1 MFLPE
6 DNHIQTAPKWQ
17 TETLQECGW
26 WQSGSKQKHRPFFH
40 ANKKKIGLKAVHCR
54 AHFSQGASWG
64 AQRTKKQEDE
74 AVNNLAVRQSHI
86 AGVKTSIP
94 ENEAQW
100 SEGRRKWI
108 PEEYQTAAE
117 SWAKAR
123 QIPMGRSSKTP
134 GEHIE
139 AEPQT
144 MLQSSRQL
152 GNNCLETQACG
163 HRGRGAGSQTAT
175 QASRRPRCEMKQQA
189 LPAGPTW
196 PPGPCGRGQWHRL
209 TVAGNTLLTNPH
221 RIEGQIVQHWQR
233 CGSMHLIT
241 YRCPPLN
248 SQAALW
254 RVLQR
259 TTEPCSLWCRPRE
272 REVGNAL
279 HRQVWPW
286 AWTPKWCLWP
296 VCPI

>member
-17 TETLQECGW
+17 TETPQECGW

-40 ANKKKIGLKAVHCR
+40 ANKKKIGLKAVHCW

-100 SEGRRKWI
+100 SDGRRKWI

-123 QIPMGRSSKTP
+123 QIPTGRSSKTP
-134 GEHIE
+134 SLKPCYKAADSWATTAWKHRLVATE
-139 AEPQT
+139 A
-144 MLQSSRQL
+144 
-152 GNNCLETQACG
+152 G
-163 HRGRGAGSQTAT
+163 GRFTNSYTGIPEAPLWDEAAGTSCRPNVTA
-175 QASRRPRCEMKQQA
+175 RA
-189 LPAGPTW
+189 LWQGPMAPTY
-196 PPGPCGRGQWHRL
+196 CGRKHTSHQPAQDRGTNHATLAEMWVHAPHHLPLSYTKLPGSTVARSTKNHRTVL
-209 TVAGNTLLTNPH
+209 TVVSSK
-221 RIEGQIVQHWQR
+221 RK
-233 CGSMHLIT
+233 GS
-241 YRCPPLN
+241 
-248 SQAALW
+248 W
-254 RVLQR
+254 
-259 TTEPCSLWCRPRE
+259 
-272 REVGNAL
+272 
-279 HRQVWPW
+279 
-286 AWTPKWCLWP
+286 
-296 VCPI
+296 